1 MNREELAKLYT
12 ENGLSESDV
21 FNMKMGGR
29 DVWII
34 TRSGIEKIQAK
45 HSIRVEFNTQMLNPE
60 FVVIK
65 ATGTIEG
72 KIPVETYG
80 EASTSNVKNKFIV
93 AMAEKRALSRVVL
106 KCVGMYAMG
115 YMGEDELPDHF
126 EYDEEPLLQLIETST
141 FDADQQTNLRIE
153 AQNLGTLDQYQAFRS
168 NLENNQLEPQDR
180 PHGRMSAAELRKSIP

>member
-1 MNREELAKLYT
+1 MNREALAQLYK

-45 HSIRVEFNTQMLNPE
+45 HSIKVTFNTQMLSPE

-65 ATGTIEG
+65 ATGYIEG

-93 AMAEKRALSRVVL
+93 AMAEKRALSRAVL

-115 YMGEDELPDHF
+115 YMGEDELPDSF
-126 EYDEEPLLQLIETST
+126 EYDEEPLIQLIDTST
-141 FDADQQTNLRIE
+141 FDSDQQTNLRIQ
-153 AQNLGTLDQYQAFRS
+153 AQNINTTEEYQEFRS
-168 NLENNQLEPQDR
+168 NLENNQLAPIDR
-180 PHGRMSAAELRKSIP
+180 PHGRMSAKEIKDAI